1 MRLVIDIDDEMVC
14 NDIRNKA
21 LEPTSAT
28 DEVIINALYNGT
40 PYEEQPSKWIPIT
53 ERLPKDDEDVLV
65 TYIGEAGL
73 SFIGIAWFD
82 ELDNTFVSQ
91 DSKFKLSN
99 VVAWMPLLEPYKEG
113 D

>member
-1 MRLVIDIDDEMVC
+1 MSNDLISREALKRDLEVSPYNDYDDYLRTERLIDDAPMV
-14 NDIRNKA
+14 
-21 LEPTSAT
+21 EP
-28 DEVIINALYNGT
+28 
-40 PYEEQPSKWIPIT
+40 KWVPIT